1 MFILSGCVSN
11 SDDGLSYLDT
21 DTVSDEIPLKEIL
34 EDGFCYDDVYAKY
47 LVSEYKKNKI
57 KEYNQKKIKI
67 TKYRS
72 SRIENQALFYA
83 KDILNGKTPN
93 YYASLPLVMNE
104 SVDFWVRYFQTV
116 GRSTFTKWLVK
127 SLSIKDVVQEQLRRE
142 GLPQDL
148 FFLAMIESGFNN
160 HAFSSKKAT
169 GTWQFMSYTAKRYGL
184 KINYW
189 VDERRDPVKSTVA
202 AARYLRDLYIEFEDW
217 YLAMM
222 AYNAGPGKIRRAV
235 RKTHS
240 KDPWDII
247 SSGYVK
253 PETKNYVPKMLA
265 AFLIVSNQK
274 VYGFDVTPKDSD
286 FFPATKVLIKRPV
299 RLEDVAT
306 LLGYPLEAIKKWNPE
321 ILHGVTPPSDGG
333 KYLLRVRAE
342 LEEKLLA
349 EQDTLPK
356 LDIKDVKIHTIKK
369 GDTLIGI
376 AKKYK
381 VGVDSIKKYNPSL
394 HANRLRP
401 GKTVVVP
408 VPSIGV
414 M

>member
-11 SDDGLSYLDT
+11 LEDGLSYLDT

-47 LVSEYKKNKI
+47 LVNEYKKNKI

-83 KDILNGKTPN
+83 KDVLNGKIPN

-222 AYNAGPGKIRRAV
+222 A
-235 RKTHS
+235 
-240 KDPWDII
+240 
-247 SSGYVK
+247 
-253 PETKNYVPKMLA
+253 
-265 AFLIVSNQK
+265 
-274 VYGFDVTPKDSD
+274 
-286 FFPATKVLIKRPV
+286 
-299 RLEDVAT
+299 
-306 LLGYPLEAIKKWNPE
+306 
-321 ILHGVTPPSDGG
+321 
-333 KYLLRVRAE
+333 
-342 LEEKLLA
+342 
-349 EQDTLPK
+349 
-356 LDIKDVKIHTIKK
+356 
-369 GDTLIGI
+369 
-376 AKKYK
+376 
-381 VGVDSIKKYNPSL
+381 
-394 HANRLRP
+394 
-401 GKTVVVP
+401 
-408 VPSIGV
+408 
-414 M
+414 

>member
-1 MFILSGCVSN
+1 M
-11 SDDGLSYLDT
+11 SYMDT
-21 DTVSDEIPLKEIL
+21 ATVSDEIPLKEIL

-47 LVSEYKKNKI
+47 LVSTYKKDKI
-57 KEYNQKKIKI
+57 KEYNQKKIKL
-67 TKYRS
+67 TKSRS
-72 SRIENQALFYA
+72 SKIENQALFYA
-83 KDILNGKTPN
+83 KDILNGKIPN

-127 SLSIKDVVQEQLRRE
+127 SLSVKEVVQDQLRQE
-142 GLPQDL
+142 GLPEDL

-222 AYNAGPGKIRRAV
+222 AYNAGPGKIRVAI
-235 RKTHS
+235 RKS
-240 KDPWDII
+240 SSRDPWKIAY
-247 SSGYVK
+247 SKYVK

-274 VYGFDVTPKDSD
+274 AYGFDVSPKDSD
-286 FFPATKVLIKRPV
+286 IIPAGGVTIERPA
-299 RLEDVAT
+299 RLEDIAN
-306 LLGYPLEAIKKWNPE
+306 LLGYPLSVIQKWNPE
-321 ILHGVTPPSDGG
+321 ILHGVTPPSGG
-333 KYLLRVRAE
+333 GRYVLRVKPE

-349 EQDTLPK
+349 EQHSLPK
-356 LDIKDVKIHTIKK
+356 LDIKDVKLHVIKK

-376 AKKYK
+376 AKRYK
-381 VGVDSIKKYNPSL
+381 VGVDSLKRYNPSL
-394 HANRLRP
+394 QASRLRP
-401 GKTVVVP
+401 GKSVVVP
-408 VPSIGV
+408 VPSVGV